1 MKILIIGDGAREHA
15 LVWKLAQSSKVTE
28 LFVAP
33 GNAGTAQ
40 LAENLPIAPTN
51 IKNLMKVIQ
60 RNQIELVVVGPEA
73 SLAAGIA
80 DRCREAGVLVFGPT
94 KAAARI
100 ESSKAF
106 AKELMENHGIPCA
119 SGKVFFTYFGARRY
133 LLNQTPP
140 IVVKTD
146 GLAAGKGVVV
156 ARTLNEAL
164 VALYELMVK
173 ERFGQQAIVDEYL
186 QGREISLM
194 AFTDGSIARPI
205 APACD
210 YKRVFDEDK
219 GLNTGG
225 MGSYSSPE
233 LLNQT
238 MIKKLTETIII
249 PAVYAIGEEARWP
262 YQGVLYAG
270 LMMTTDGPKVLEFN
284 ARFGDPET
292 QVQIPRLKTD
302 LADIMMAVTN
312 RTLRQIKIKW
322 SDEACVGVVMASE
335 GYPGKP
341 KVGREVTGLNDV
353 DKDIIVFHAGTE
365 MRGGKTLTVGGR
377 VLTVVATGKTL
388 REARDK
394 VYDNI
399 RRIRFDG
406 CHYRK
411 DIALRAIDI

>member
-73 SLAAGIA
+73 SLAAGIV